1 MTRLH
6 RRLLACVAGVTAS
19 LLVAFAVVLAANRGC
34 ACTPRWLAA
43 RHEAEESV
51 FLVEQ
56 FKILHDRCPRSLA
69 ELRETG
75 IMARERKDPWGR
87 PYAFLCGEDW
97 VVVCSLGE
105 DDVDS
110 TDDICS
116 PGLG

>member
-19 LLVAFAVVLAANRGC
+19 LLVAFAVVLASHPGC

-43 RHEAEESV
+43 THEAQEAV
-51 FLVEQ
+51 YLVEQ
-56 FKILHDRCPRSLA
+56 FKILRDRCPRSFA
-69 ELRETG
+69 ELRDAGITG
-75 IMARERKDPWGR
+75 RDRKDPWGR
-87 PYAFLCGEDW
+87 PYTFLCREDW

-105 DDVDS
+105 DGVDS